1 MLYEFYL
8 RHFKHRELLEEKARV
23 EAEAEAMR
31 LQKEASK
38 RRSFAD
44 SVEQFRYRES
54 PLFQVFYITVVGWTV
69 SVMVTAAV
77 GIVRSHRQGWRTSS
91 IMEPVVKPFLKSVF
105 ISPFF
110 SFAAGLAFVNFNDR
124 PATGTDSEK
133 NSEMK

>member
-1 MLYEFYL
+1 MLYELYL
-8 RHFKHRELLEEKARV
+8 RHFKHRELLEEKARLER
-23 EAEAEAMR
+23 EAEGQR

-54 PLFQVFYITVVGWTV
+54 PVFQVLYITVIGWTV
-69 SVMVTAAV
+69 SLMTTAAI

-91 IMEPVVKPFLKSVF
+91 IMEPVVKPFLKAAF
-105 ISPFF
+105 ISPII

-124 PATGTDSEK
+124 SAVGTATEK
-133 NSEMK
+133 EQ